1 MQYGCKV
8 INDQKTSPKHSPKHG
23 LKKHVPNIARIK
35 HGFVELVMILL
46 L

>member
-8 INDQKTSPKHSPKHG
+8 VNDQKTRPKHSPKHG
-23 LKKHVPNIARIK
+23 LKKHVRNVARIK
-35 HGFVELVMILL
+35 HGFAELIVILL